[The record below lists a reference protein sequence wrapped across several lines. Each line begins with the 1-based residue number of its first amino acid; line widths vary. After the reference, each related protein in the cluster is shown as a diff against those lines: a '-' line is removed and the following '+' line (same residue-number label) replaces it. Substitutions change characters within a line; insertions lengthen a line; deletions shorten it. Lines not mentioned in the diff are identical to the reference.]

1 MSDEKKP
8 YDLDVGAADRGER
21 EAIKGEDSSARAEPS
36 REVVAPK
43 GRIDAP
49 QLLSGFEEDADF
61 TKDPEVDRVIMGK
74 PVEEKGIPEAKPP
87 LEEFVKPGIGGIKV
101 WGIVGGVLLLA
112 AMIAAGVQAGSGGQR
127 VLRVLLVLY
136 NTLLHTGT
144 GVVAVFVAATLLSMR
159 MGKFELAAAR
169 MFAAVAAFALL
180 MAMQFRL
187 FGVVWLDRVV
197 VLFMATGVY
206 GLIVASTFN
215 LWKRH
220 PLLYVVGSHF
230 FLWLIVAVGMLLS
243 QVTVAPPTQTKPP
256 VVAPQPQPAAP
267 EAGTGG

>member
-8 YDLDVGAADRGER
+8 YEVEADAGGAQQPMKAER
-21 EAIKGEDSSARAEPS
+21 ASQGAESAKGVDS
-36 REVVAPK
+36 PK

-49 QLLSGFEEDADF
+49 QLLEGFEEDADF
-61 TKDPEVDRVIMGK
+61 TKDPEVERVIMGK
-74 PVEEKGIPEAKPP
+74 PVDDKEAAKPP
-87 LEEFVKPGIGGIKV
+87 AEEFVKPGVGGPKV

-144 GVVAVFVAATLLSMR
+144 GVVAVFVAAVLLGKR
-159 MGKFELAAAR
+159 FGKFELAAAR

-180 MAMQFRL
+180 ISLQFKL
-187 FGVVWLDRVV
+187 SGVVWLDRIV
-197 VLFMATGVY
+197 VLILATGVY

-215 LWKRH
+215 LWKRN
-220 PLLYVVGSHF
+220 PLLYVVGAHF

-243 QVTVAPPTQTKPP
+243 QVTVAPPAESKPP
-256 VVAPQPQPAAP
+256 AVAPSQQPAAP
-267 EAGTGG
+267 PPGSGG